1 MLLLGPAHDGG
12 SLPPYLDVLTTAL
25 RQQGATVT
33 RLGSTQ
39 IPYDTTTGRFWPAPQ
54 LRAAAAELT
63 RQIDPAAHDVIALH
77 AGNLEYD
84 QIVPALLPA
93 GLGLPVVH
101 HIHTLAP
108 TLLHEHSPD
117 PDLQAAVDDAT
128 RRAAGHVWFGTYAR
142 HHQPQQPAQ
151 PEQGRV
157 EGAVQAGVV
166 AWLPSTIPPGT
177 QAHAGT
183 ALAAALDTDRPVV
196 SLSGYAAPWK
206 DPALL
211 LDALAQTRTPVR
223 AVLAGPGWDDPAQA
237 GVDLTGY
244 AVPRP
249 VGRHAE
255 LVVVPGYLDPGA
267 RLALVTASTAAA
279 FPYRPHPSFQG
290 SGAIADYL
298 AHHVPVVATD
308 TANFTELIGPAGT
321 TTPPEDPA
329 RFAAGIDHVLTD
341 PRPAAAARQ
350 RAPRFTAAAHAARCL
365 TAYRAARATAG
376 DRPGHAPV
384 DAAAAGAS
392 APVVRR
398 PAPGRRP
405 RSRPCRSRRRTARG
419 RAAVAHR

>member
-1 MLLLGPAHDGG
+1 MRVLLLGPVHDGG

-25 RQQGATVT
+25 RQHSATVT

-39 IPYDTTTGRFWPAPQ
+39 IPYDADTGRFWPAPQ
-54 LRAAAAELT
+54 LRAAAAALA
-63 RQIDPAAHDVIALH
+63 RQIDPGAHDVIALH

-84 QIVPALLPA
+84 QIVPALLPHD
-93 GLGLPVVH
+93 LELPVVH
-101 HIHTLAP
+101 HVHTLAP
-108 TLLHEHSPD
+108 TLLREHSPD

-142 HHQPQQPAQ
+142 HHQPQQPGQ
-151 PEQGRV
+151 PGQPGQARGES
-157 EGAVQAGVV
+157 AVQAGVV

-267 RLALVTASTAAA
+267 RLALVTASTAAV

-321 TTPPEDPA
+321 TTPPADPA

-350 RAPRFTAAAHAARCL
+350 RAPRFTAATHAARCL
-365 TAYRAARATAG
+365 TTYRSVTG
-376 DRPGHAPV
+376 
-384 DAAAAGAS
+384 AAGAS
-392 APVVRR
+392 APVVTR
-398 PAPGRRP
+398 
-405 RSRPCRSRRRTARG
+405 
-419 RAAVAHR
+419 